1 MIKPYILSCL
11 ISLKICRKKPRT
23 RLVLSYTLKFPTFT
37 ETAELAGVSRVLG
50 GHHIQADNVAG
61 LKLGRD
67 LAHEVWGF
75 YKKYVGEE

>member
-1 MIKPYILSCL
+1 
-11 ISLKICRKKPRT
+11 
-23 RLVLSYTLKFPTFT
+23 LKFPTFT